1 MNTTLFYSS
10 IIIGIVIIAISI
22 YFYSQS
28 LLPLYVITY
37 IGIVTSIMNH
47 GLTSKV
53 AKNLDRII
61 MLISAIIYIYY
72 GVNMKNEIMQM
83 ATLSAVGI
91 MALLY
96 VSSKYIK
103 ENVYSDSDNKLPTY
117 IHIMVHIISLL
128 LFCGIVI
135 NEYWKNKQPHMDNI
149 SV

>member
-22 YFYSQS
+22 YFYSEP

-103 ENVYSDSDNKLPTY
+103 ENVYSESDNKLPTY